1 MALFDKQRFDF
12 SAKQRAHVVAGEH
25 RNHSAMANRSFV
37 REREGMERRPGR
49 SAREEMLEER
59 SLSVLRVDATVEVRN
74 PTKPVCVERSF
85 AGDDLD
91 HSVSENGNLSGPP
104 PLLETVERREPCI
117 VLEPVVERPLVQGEP
132 IGIYEL
138 VGVEEERHDAADT
151 RN

>member
-1 MALFDKQRFDF
+1 MALFDEECFDL
-12 SAKQRAHVVAGEH
+12 SAKQCAHVVAGEH
-25 RNHSAMANRSFV
+25 RNNSAMADRSFV

-49 SAREEMLEER
+49 SVREEMLEER

-104 PLLETVERREPCI
+104 PPLETVERREPCI
-117 VLEPVVERPLVQGEP
+117 VLERVVERPFVQGKP
-132 IGIYEL
+132 IGIHKL
-138 VGVEEERHDAADT
+138 VRVEE
-151 RN
+151 